1 MNTLVQVMGSV
12 IDRKDE
18 PMLVME
24 FMEYGSLYDLLHNE
38 TIMVDGELIFPI
50 LQDIARGARFLH
62 AADPKIIH
70 GDLKAANVLVD
81 GRFRA
86 KIADF
91 GLSAKKKCLGASG
104 TPYWMA
110 PELLRRE
117 SGNSAESDVYS
128 FGIILYELY
137 SRQDPYEGEN
147 PTRVLNEIVDK
158 KINKRPP
165 VPEVCPTRIAEIM
178 KECVDANPEKRPT
191 FEEIDLRIMRLDSVN
206 VEPVK
211 IGSGQHHRSSIRY
224 ARSIVPQV

>member
-12 IDRKDE
+12 IARKDE

-91 GLSAKKKCLGASG
+91 GLSGKKKCLGATG

-117 SGNSAESDVYS
+117 SGNSAESDVYLTRQTTRQPRKS
-128 FGIILYELY
+128 FPLQCHLSVIYIISTVLTRLWRGC
-137 SRQDPYEGEN
+137 SVDP
-147 PTRVLNEIVDK
+147 L
-158 KINKRPP
+158 
-165 VPEVCPTRIAEIM
+165 
-178 KECVDANPEKRPT
+178 
-191 FEEIDLRIMRLDSVN
+191 
-206 VEPVK
+206 
-211 IGSGQHHRSSIRY
+211 
-224 ARSIVPQV
+224 